1 MTLLEDSAVLKN
13 DCTTFIKVLNS
24 VEEILLRAENLQSTG
39 AIDDVREVL
48 EEALGL
54 MQAVQTRGML
64 SSTLLAKCE
73 KNRFEE
79 LKKKLQEALGRLNL
93 TATLEASALQQAKFD
108 QMEQLRAHV
117 TQLGG
122 AEAVIKDPEAL
133 KEVTSQL
140 EASDQLILASVSQAE
155 KNLKT
160 EIHTVG
166 DEVAKARWQ
175 TLQLAVEQKK
185 HTLLAESSNKLME
198 QSSQQLLNVAEGQR
212 QQDEKLDD
220 VTQSFIKLQQEAEL
234 SQIGRASCRERV

>member
-24 VEEILLRAENLQSTG
+24 VEEILLRTQNLQSTG

-133 KEVTSQL
+133 KEVTPLSWRLPISSSWRPSRKLRRISRRKSTPL
-140 EASDQLILASVSQAE
+140 ETKWPRPAGRLCNS
-155 KNLKT
+155 
-160 EIHTVG
+160 
-166 DEVAKARWQ
+166 
-175 TLQLAVEQKK
+175 
-185 HTLLAESSNKLME
+185 
-198 QSSQQLLNVAEGQR
+198 QSSR
-212 QQDEKLDD
+212 RS
-220 VTQSFIKLQQEAEL
+220 TRCWP
-234 SQIGRASCRERV
+234 RAQVS